1 MPKSLR
7 QKQRHSTKTID
18 KYQVYDIFKIKEWS
32 CLVDDSK
39 QDWKRS
45 FTRLSVSESLFLWF
59 TMSIFDSDIKQTS
72 PKIVMVDSAYLSYLH
87 EFDSRVSLKKDR
99 PYVGLAVRI
108 NDKVYVIPLTSQ
120 TTQERKKKGL
130 KKRNSLTTTFVKAS
144 GVEISD
150 LLHNNMIPVPKK
162 LAQRIEID
170 PIKDTYLTNEY
181 RYIRKHWV
189 DITNKSMMIY
199 LERYNEKSR
208 NYNFLQSIC
217 CDFKILEEKC
227 ETWMKNHP

>member
-1 MPKSLR
+1 M
-7 QKQRHSTKTID
+7 
-18 KYQVYDIFKIKEWS
+18 
-32 CLVDDSK
+32 DDSK

-45 FTRLSVSESLFLWF
+45 FTRLSVSESLFLWGN
-59 TMSIFDSDIKQTS
+59 MGILDSDIKQTS

-87 EFDSRVSLKKDR
+87 GFDSRVSLKKDR

-130 KKRNSLTTTFVKAS
+130 KKRNSLTTTFVKAA

-150 LLHNNMIPVPKK
+150 LLHNNMIPVPKQ

-189 DITNKSMMIY
+189 DITNKSLMIY

-208 NYNFLQSIC
+208 NNKFLQSIC
-217 CDFKILEEKC
+217 CDFKMLEEKC
-227 ETWMKNHP
+227 DDWIKSHP